1 MPSQREI
8 DFLVKHFTGRF
19 TCFQP
24 GGELSLQCGYVRQN
38 HRKAMKAEHGKL
50 IPWQL
55 NINST
60 CEKSLRVK
68 I

>member
-50 IPWQL
+50 IP
-55 NINST
+55 
-60 CEKSLRVK
+60 
-68 I
+68 